1 MLFILASILASIII
15 LVLFRLIDRSAAV
28 TRHTIVVSYLVSA
41 ITGVLF
47 FPIQWQDFP
56 LSWAA
61 YAFFGGVAL
70 YVGFSLIGLTTQR
83 NGIAVAGVVTKIS
96 VVIPISIGILL
107 LGESVNWLKLLGIFA
122 GLSAVV
128 LVASRSEIKR
138 PATKADTA
146 AVEVSWKLPVL
157 VFFFSGLTD
166 ASFKLLQVAGLTTV
180 LFLPFLVL
188 AFGFAFVTSL
198 IHHLV
203 GTDRAMNRQSLFY
216 GVFLGVTN
224 FGTVYFIMKA
234 LAIPNWESSLI
245 YPLNHFGVVLGSV
258 LVGVLLFGESLP
270 RRVQLGLVMA
280 IVSIVF
286 LALASA

>member
-1 MLFILASILASIII
+1 M
-15 LVLFRLIDRSAAV
+15 
-28 TRHTIVVSYLVSA
+28 VSYLVSA

-56 LSWAA
+56 LNWAV
-61 YAFFGGVAL
+61 YAVFGGVAL

-128 LVASRSEIKR
+128 LVAVK
-138 PATKADTA
+138 PATKSDKE
-146 AVEVSWKLPVL
+146 AVGANSIGSWNLPLL

-166 ASFKLLQVAGLTTV
+166 ASFKLLQVAGLTPA
-180 LFLPFLVL
+180 LFLPFLAL

-203 GTDRAMNRQSLFY
+203 GTDRAMNRQSLLY
-216 GVFLGVTN
+216 GVLLGVTN
-224 FGTVYFIMKA
+224 FGTIYFIMKA
-234 LAIPNWESSLI
+234 LAIPDWESSLI
-245 YPLNHFGVVLGSV
+245 YPLNHFGVG
-258 LVGVLLFGESLP
+258 
-270 RRVQLGLVMA
+270 
-280 IVSIVF
+280 
-286 LALASA
+286 